1 MIENPEI
8 TLKILRIYARDETP
22 WPANY
27 CVEDIVRL
35 TDDFERNVIEYH
47 LICAIK
53 SELLQ
58 GSVNKTS
65 TLDGNLYTFGY
76 IDGLTAKGSE
86 YVCNSENP
94 EVWNKAKDYLISAG
108 LKITTDK
115 SYTAVSN
122 VVQNITS

>member
-27 CVEDIVRL
+27 RVEDIVRL

-47 LICAIK
+47 LICAIE
-53 SELLQ
+53 SELLR
-58 GSVNKTS
+58 GSVNRTS
-65 TLDGNLYTFGY
+65 TFAGSVYTFGY
-76 IDGLTAKGSE
+76 IDGLTAKGGE

-94 EVWNKAKDYLISAG
+94 EVWNKAKDYLISEG
-108 LKITTDK
+108 LKITTDNLRI
-115 SYTAVSN
+115 ALSN
-122 VVQNITS
+122 VVQNIIS

>member
-35 TDDFERNVIEYH
+35 TDDFERNAIEYH
-47 LICAIK
+47 LICAIE
-53 SELLQ
+53 SELLH

-65 TLDGNLYTFGY
+65 MMDGNLYTFGY

-108 LKITTDK
+108 LKLTTNNLV
-115 SYTAVSN
+115 TAVSD
-122 VVQNITS
+122 VVQDIIS